1 MIPEFTPGLEHGLE
15 HGFGA
20 RFWSTVLGT
29 GWGIG
34 VWGTVVEPSV
44 VDGGMVLGDGGTV
57 WGSGARFWARF
68 WSPVQGAC
76 QREPACLPA
85 ASLLASPSSS
95 ILLLIPFSK

>member
-1 MIPEFTPGLEHGLE
+1 M
-15 HGFGA
+15 
-20 RFWSTVLGT
+20 VLGD
-29 GWGIG
+29 GGMIL
-34 VWGTVVEPSV
+34 EPSV
-44 VDGGMVLGDGGTV
+44 GDGGMVLGDGGTV
-57 WGSGARFWARF
+57 SGSGARFWARF